1 MQARYLALLE
11 PISAQHPCGADLE
24 YHPDML
30 VLNSRTEYREAA
42 QYGDFVA
49 PSESV
54 NWRETETDVM
64 RLLSHGRDL
73 RALAL
78 LLRCRI
84 HLAGA
89 QGAHEGLGLIAA
101 LLDRHPQAIHP
112 QHVID
117 GDNDLAVRANALSL
131 LVEPSVL
138 NALREVL
145 VDSASATRLSV
156 RDVEKSFATPRA
168 SDAFEP
174 ESVQRHLRALLDKRD
189 DTLALLAHAHRA
201 AVGIATF
208 AEKDLGP
215 EAPDLSALLNLLQP
229 FSIGES
235 LLPNAPEALLPRL
248 KATLSRWL
256 HTEPHTTPAE
266 PVDDT
271 PAPSLAP
278 ATNTATHGAAV
289 AHYDM
294 PSPIAHPST
303 HSTMLPDRD
312 AVKAQIQS
320 ARRWFEAFEPS
331 SPVADLLKQAE
342 RMIGKPY
349 IDIADVIPIDLLKAW
364 RQQDD

>member
-11 PISAQHPCGADLE
+11 PVSAQQPCGVDLE

-30 VLNSRTEYREAA
+30 VLHSRTEQREAA
-42 QYGDFVA
+42 QYGSFVA
-49 PSESV
+49 PTESI

-89 QGAHEGLGLIAA
+89 QGAFEGLSLIAS
-101 LLDRHPQAIHP
+101 LLERYPDSVHP
-112 QHVID
+112 QHVMD
-117 GDNDLAVRANALSL
+117 GDTDLAVRANALSL
-131 LVEPSVL
+131 LTEPSVL

-156 RDVEKSFATPRA
+156 RDVEKSFAMPRVA
-168 SDAFEP
+168 DAFEP

-201 AVGIATF
+201 AVSIAAF
-208 AEKDLGP
+208 CEKDLGH
-215 EAPDLSALLNLLQP
+215 EAPDLSPLLDVLQP

-235 LLPNAPEALLPRL
+235 LLPNAPDALLPRL
-248 KATLSRWL
+248 KATLARWL
-256 HTEPHTTPAE
+256 QSEPHTTPAE
-266 PVDDT
+266 PVENT
-271 PAPSLAP
+271 PSASHTVRTREAL
-278 ATNTATHGAAV
+278 TTEMTSHNLSTAI
-289 AHYDM
+289 DL
-294 PSPIAHPST
+294 PST